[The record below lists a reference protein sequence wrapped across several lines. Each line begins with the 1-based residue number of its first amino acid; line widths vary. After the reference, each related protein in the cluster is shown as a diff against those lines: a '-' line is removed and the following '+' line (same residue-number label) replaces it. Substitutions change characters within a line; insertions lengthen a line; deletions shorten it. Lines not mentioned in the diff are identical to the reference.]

1 MRLKLKRVAQY
12 GNSVMG
18 QLWKEDP
25 VTGTEEM
32 LCDTLEN
39 SQYMIP
45 AGEYRVDVT
54 YSPKFRRLLP
64 ILCSVPGRS
73 GIRIH
78 AGNTYKDSTG
88 CILVGKACGAALVG
102 SRGMEERVRS
112 TLSSSERVTLS
123 VENAVLREETLI
135 NNYY

>member
-1 MRLKLKRVAQY
+1 MKLKLKRVAQY

-18 QLWKEDP
+18 QLWREDP

-54 YSPKFRRLLP
+54 YSPKFGRLLP

-78 AGNTYKDSTG
+78 AGNSYKDSKG
-88 CILVGKACGAALVG
+88 CILVGKANGAALVE
-102 SRGMEERVRS
+102 SRVMEERVTRAL
-112 TLSSSERVTLS
+112 T
-123 VENAVLREETLI
+123 NANV
-135 NNYY
+135 NVNVN